1 MATALGIDLGKRTS
15 WYAAVED
22 GDKLVEDGR
31 FLSSKEAVVEL
42 VEKYKPEVVLVEASS
57 VTAWAV
63 DALVA
68 AKANVWPV
76 HPGSLPGRKNRRRK
90 NDKIDA
96 HQLVRL
102 YRAGAIT
109 KAWIPPPELRKLR
122 DLARAR
128 WRLAGDRTRF
138 RNRVHSA
145 LNQDG
150 QRIRRDDE
158 ELESQRLFTL
168 NAPDL
173 VLAQRPELA
182 PAYHAEQLLTQEMKL
197 LDKRISEVSEAL
209 PVVQRLQTVPG
220 FGPITSLALYAE
232 IGDIT
237 RFERA
242 EQVVAYF
249 GLEPVIEQSS
259 DTVKQL
265 GISHRGPGWIRGLLT
280 QAAWSH
286 VRYAPLSHVSR
297 KYKKL
302 AKRVGKQRAI
312 VATAR
317 RLVKVAYWIWR
328 DGTQFDKRGR
338 TPAGSCRTPTPVDGA
353 RRLE

>member
-1 MATALGIDLGKRTS
+1 MATALGLDLGKNAS
-15 WYAAVED
+15 WYAAVEERD
-22 GDKLVEDGR
+22 ELVEDGR
-31 FLSSKEAVVEL
+31 FESTKENVKEL
-42 VEKYKPEVVLVEASS
+42 VRKHRPEVVLVEASS

-63 DALVA
+63 DALVEIGA
-68 AKANVWPV
+68 PVWPV

-96 HQLVRL
+96 RQLVRL
-102 YRAGAIT
+102 WRAGAIT
-109 KAWIPPPELRKLR
+109 KAWIPPPEHRKLR

-128 WRLAGDRTRF
+128 WKMAGDRTRF

-150 QRIRRDDE
+150 QRIQREDV
-158 ELESQRLFTL
+158 ELEGARLFTL

-173 VLAQRPELA
+173 VLAQRPELSG
-182 PAYHAEQLLTQEMKL
+182 AYHAEQLLTQEMKL
-197 LDKRISEVSEAL
+197 LDQRIAEVSKGL
-209 PVVQRLQTVPG
+209 PVVQRLQSVPG

-232 IGDIT
+232 IGDVK
-237 RFERA
+237 RFEKA

-286 VRYAPLSHVSR
+286 VRYAPTSHVTR

-302 AKRVGKQRAI
+302 AKRAGKQRAI

-328 DGTQFDKRGR
+328 DGTSFQPRGR
-338 TPAGSCRTPTPVDGA
+338 TPAGPCSPPATVERVN
-353 RRLE
+353 